1 MKNKKLTLL
10 YIITAVIFITAI
22 IFSVIIL
29 TSKPSSTVQILQD
42 EKVLYTID
50 LSTAENQTIKID
62 CESGS
67 NTVEI
72 LDGKIRVKEADCA
85 DNTCVKMGWLDGGAP
100 IVCLPHRLVIRFVES
115 SDVDAVAG

>member
-62 CESGS
+62 CEGGS

-85 DNTCVKMGWLDGGAP
+85 DNTCVKMGWLEGGVP
-100 IVCLPHRLVIRFVES
+100 IVCLPHRLVIRFTEN